1 MSMYQDWA
9 AKYIIFPSS
18 NFSSS
23 AASITQRSQLQSG
36 HETNINFLRKLGYEA
51 YTIGWTAILKAEL
64 EASRLLLDEE
74 HELLPPGEK
83 DGNNYILGRMGLHNI
98 VIAFPGPHAD
108 ASAAE
113 LMENMLQTFRNIRFG
128 LLVGVGGAA
137 PGLPN
142 LEDPRKDIRLGDV
155 VVSDPNGAHGG
166 LLQYD
171 LDDWRANGEFHIKS
185 TLNKPPGLLV
195 KSVRLLR
202 SDQSFGR
209 GEMGRY
215 IQRAIA
221 IKKAIGQ
228 SLIDDCQY
236 PGQDQDRLFEAGYQH
251 VGGDDC
257 SKCNAKMVERRLQRD
272 TKEPEVHYKL
282 IASAKKDL
290 RRAEVRDKLHDV
302 WDVACFESEATGFRD
317 DFPCLVIRGICNYS
331 DDHKNEGWQSYA
343 AVVGAAYTKDLLR
356 VVRPNDVVA
365 LPTALDILNAP
376 PKPTLEDRIAELE
389 QQVKKLQ
396 SELSDLANRP
406 TPELPKEAHFESGSW
421 TSPYLPSRDIEQ
433 RVTFSKSYTSVPR
446 VTASISAADMDRHTN
461 FRLNVSVKSVDL
473 EGCSLRLYT
482 WGDTKVYSAVVQWAA
497 FGN

>member
-9 AKYIIFPSS
+9 AK
-18 NFSSS
+18 
-23 AASITQRSQLQSG
+23 
-36 HETNINFLRKLGYEA
+36 KLGYEA

-98 VIAFPGPHAD
+98 VIAFPGPHAY

-137 PGLPN
+137 PSLPN
-142 LEDPRKDIRLGDV
+142 LEDASKDIRLGDV

-171 LDDWRANGEFHIKS
+171 LDDWRTNGEFHIKS

-228 SLIDDCQY
+228 SLIDGCQY

-272 TKEPEVHYKL
+272 TKEPEVHYGL
-282 IASAKKDL
+282 IASAKKEL

-302 WDVACFESEATGFRD
+302 SLEGGEAERCRD
-317 DFPCLVIRGICNYS
+317 PSYGLRYPQRSFKTNPGGSNRGIR
-331 DDHKNEGWQSYA
+331 A
-343 AVVGAAYTKDLLR
+343 AG
-356 VVRPNDVVA
+356 
-365 LPTALDILNAP
+365 
-376 PKPTLEDRIAELE
+376 EE
-389 QQVKKLQ
+389 
-396 SELSDLANRP
+396 
-406 TPELPKEAHFESGSW
+406 
-421 TSPYLPSRDIEQ
+421 
-433 RVTFSKSYTSVPR
+433 
-446 VTASISAADMDRHTN
+446 ASIGTIKISQSTN
-461 FRLNVSVKSVDL
+461 SRVAKRGSF
-473 EGCSLRLYT
+473 
-482 WGDTKVYSAVVQWAA
+482 
-497 FGN
+497 